1 MTAIDTPTVV
11 PLPAAVSPDELDG
24 LADRSVA
31 LATVLLDRSLNGRTR
46 AERRRRRRL
55 GVVLRDDA
63 ARALVQSLTDDV
75 LRIADERRAARR
87 FADLV
92 AVSGTP
98 AALGPVDGTL
108 LRVGARLA
116 PVLPRVVMPLALRR
130 IRSESDG
137 IVLPIEDPAFAE
149 HAARRAADGARLNV
163 NVLGEAILSE
173 EEADARLATVRA
185 EIARPDV
192 DYVSVKISAL
202 CANLDV
208 WAFDHSVDRI
218 AERLRL
224 LYADAQQATP
234 PVFVNLDMEEYRDLE
249 LTVAAFQQV
258 LDEEAFRDL
267 DAGIVLQAYL
277 PDSHGALERLGAWAV
292 ARRADGGGQV
302 KVRIV
307 KGANLAM
314 EGLEAELHG
323 WNQAPYATKA
333 EVDASFKRLLLS
345 ALRPEWADAVRV
357 GVASHNLFDIAF
369 ALVVRDHL
377 GAQDRIDLEMLE
389 GMAPSEARVAA
400 DLAGGIVMYAPVVA
414 RHDMDSS
421 IAYLARRLDE
431 NTAPENFLRA
441 MFDIEPGSPAWHDQ
455 ERRFRTA
462 VRDVVAV
469 DVTSRRSLPRPDENR
484 GFVNEPELDLT
495 QPDVRAEVA
504 AATVAPVVLG
514 WGEPGCV
521 EADSVVEIDA
531 AMARARAAAGPWSQA
546 SIDDRA
552 AVLDRVP
559 AVMRARRSQT
569 LAVMADEA
577 GKTVRE
583 ADPEISEAIDF
594 VRYAATAGSDTLREA
609 VAAGLDV
616 RGGGVVVVASPWNF
630 PYAIP
635 CGGVVSALMAGHAVL
650 LKPAPETR
658 RIARELAQQMWD
670 AGVPRGL
677 LQLVRCEDGPVG
689 RRLVTHPDVHA
700 VLLTGAHETA
710 RLFQDWR
717 PTMRVMAE
725 TSGKNAILVTA
736 AADLDAALR
745 DVVRSAFGH
754 AGQKCSAASLVI
766 LEAPLHDD
774 PTVLRRLVAA
784 TRSLVVGPATDP
796 STVMGPLVAPPQGNL
811 ARALTALEPGERW
824 ALEPRCLDD
833 TGRLWSPGIRTGV
846 QPGSWFH
853 MNECFGPVL
862 GVMRARDLDHAIEIQ
877 NATPFGLTGG
887 IHSLDPVEVRHWVER
902 VEVGNAYVN
911 RHITGA
917 VVQRQPFGGWKRSSV
932 GAGQK
937 AGGPDAATVLATI
950 TDPSLSVE
958 EARRSMTDAWR
969 SWFDI
974 EHDPAG
980 IAGER
985 NVLRYRPL
993 GSVWVVGA
1001 SSTQWSVA
1009 IEAAR
1014 VVGVGIEQVTAADAV
1029 RRLEAGDRPDRVRAV
1044 GIVEESLLRACHRA
1058 DVDVDPAPIVSFG
1071 RVELL
1076 HWVREQAISEANHRY
1091 GRVVAPLS
1099 ANHAASASPIGVLGG
1114 PSTKG
1119 HSSSAI
1125 RR

>member
-1 MTAIDTPTVV
+1 MTAIDTPAEA
-11 PLPAAVSPDELDG
+11 PARTTVSPDELDD
-24 LADRSVA
+24 LAETSVA
-31 LATVLLDRSLNGRTR
+31 LASALLGRSLDAQSRP
-46 AERRRRRRL
+46 ERRRRRRL
-55 GVVLRDDA
+55 GAVLRDDA
-63 ARALVQSLTDDV
+63 ARTLVQALTDDV
-75 LRIADERRAARR
+75 LRIDDPHRAARR

-92 AVSGTP
+92 EAAGTP
-98 AALGPVDGTL
+98 TALGRVDGAL

-116 PVLPRVVMPLALRR
+116 PVLPRLVMPLVLRR
-130 IRSESDG
+130 IRSESRG
-137 IVLPIEDPAFAE
+137 IILPIEDPAFAE
-149 HAARRAADGARLNV
+149 HAARRSADGARLNV
-163 NVLGEAILSE
+163 NVLGEAILSD
-173 EEADARLATVRA
+173 EEADARLATVRS

-208 WAFDHSVDRI
+208 WAFDHSVERI

-224 LYADAQQATP
+224 LYADAQLASP

-249 LTVAAFQQV
+249 LTLAAFRRV
-258 LDEEAFRDL
+258 LDEAAFRTV

-277 PDSHGALERLGAWAV
+277 PDSHDALERLGTWAT
-292 ARRADGGGQV
+292 ARRVDGGGRV

-314 EGLEAELHG
+314 ETLDADLHG

-369 ALVVRDHL
+369 ALVLRDHL

-400 DLAGGIVMYAPVVA
+400 DLAGGIVMYTPVVA
-414 RHDMDSS
+414 RDDVDSS

-431 NTAPENFLRA
+431 NTAPENFLCA
-441 MFDIEPGSPAWHDQ
+441 MFDIEPGSPAWYDQ

-462 VRDVVAV
+462 VRDVPTL
-469 DVTSRRSLPRPDENR
+469 DVTSRRSVPRPGEDR
-484 GFVNEPELDLT
+484 VFVNEPELDLT
-495 QPDVRAEVA
+495 QPSVRAEVA
-504 AATVAPVVLG
+504 AAMVSPAVRG
-514 WGEPGCV
+514 WDEPGCV
-521 EADSVVEIDA
+521 EADSVAEIDA
-531 AMARARAAAGPWSQA
+531 AVGRARAAATPWSQR

-552 AVLDRVP
+552 SVLERVP
-559 AVMRARRSQT
+559 GVMRDRRSQT
-569 LAVMADEA
+569 LAVMAAEA

-583 ADPEISEAIDF
+583 ADPEVSEAIDF
-594 VRYAATAGSDTLREA
+594 VRYAATAGSDTLRQA
-609 VAAGLDV
+609 VTAGLDV

-650 LKPAPETR
+650 MKPAPETR

-670 AGVPRGL
+670 AGVPYDL
-677 LQLVRCEDGPVG
+677 LQIVRCEDGPVG
-689 RRLVTHPDVHA
+689 RHLVSHADVHA

-710 RLFQDWR
+710 RLFQQWR

-725 TSGKNAILVTA
+725 TSGKNAIVVTA
-736 AADLDAALR
+736 AADLDGAIR

-766 LEAPLHDD
+766 LEASLHDD

-784 TRSLVVGPATDP
+784 TRSLVVGPADAP
-796 STVMGPLVAPPQGNL
+796 ATVVGPLVAPPQGNL
-811 ARALTALEPGERW
+811 ARALTTLEPGERW
-824 ALEPRCLDD
+824 ALEPRSLDD

-853 MNECFGPVL
+853 VTECFGPVL

-877 NATPFGLTGG
+877 NATPCGLTGG

-937 AGGPDAATVLATI
+937 AGGPDAVTALATI
-950 TDPSLSVE
+950 TDPSLSTE
-958 EARRSMTDAWR
+958 RARRSLTDAWR
-969 SWFDI
+969 SWFGV
-974 EHDPAG
+974 EHDPTG

-1001 SSTQWSVA
+1001 SPTEWSVA
-1009 IEAAR
+1009 LDAAR
-1014 VVGVGIEQVTAADAV
+1014 HAGVGVEQVSADDAV
-1029 RRLEAGDRPDRVRAV
+1029 RRLVAGARPDRVRAV
-1044 GIVEESLLRACHRA
+1044 GVIEESLLRACHRA

-1099 ANHAASASPIGVLGG
+1099 ANQAASASPIGVLGG

>member
-1 MTAIDTPTVV
+1 MTAIDTSMVV
-11 PLPAAVSPDELDG
+11 PFPTTVAPADLAG
-24 LADRSVA
+24 LADRSVTSA
-31 LATVLLDRSLNGRTR
+31 ADLLGRSLEGRTR
-46 AERRRRRRL
+46 AERRRRSRL
-55 GVVLRDDA
+55 GRVLGDDA

-75 LRIADERRAARR
+75 LRIEDPRRAARR

-92 AVSGTP
+92 GAAGTP

-108 LRVGARLA
+108 LRAGARLA
-116 PVLPRVVMPLALRR
+116 PLLPRVVMPLAVRR
-130 IRSESDG
+130 IRSESEG
-137 IVLPIEDPAFAE
+137 IVLPIEDPAFAR
-149 HAARRAADGARLNV
+149 HAARRTADGARLNV
-163 NVLGEAILSE
+163 NVLGEAILSD
-173 EEADARLATVRA
+173 EEADTRLATVRA

-192 DYVSVKISAL
+192 DHVSVKISAL

-208 WAFDHSVDRI
+208 WAFDHSVERI
-218 AERLRL
+218 VERLRL
-224 LYADAQQATP
+224 LYTDAQRSSP

-249 LTVAAFQQV
+249 LTLAAFRRV
-258 LDEEAFRDL
+258 LDEQVFHGT

-277 PDSHGALERLGAWAV
+277 PDSHDALERLGAWAV
-292 ARRADGGGQV
+292 ARRAAGGGRV

-314 EGLEAELHG
+314 ESLEADLHG
-323 WNQAPYATKA
+323 WNQAPYTSKA

-357 GVASHNLFDIAF
+357 GVASHNLFDVAF
-369 ALVVRDHL
+369 ALVLRDHL
-377 GAQDRIDLEMLE
+377 GAQGRLDLEMLE

-414 RHDMDSS
+414 RDDVDSS

-441 MFDIEPGSPAWHDQ
+441 MFDIEPGSPAWCDQ

-462 VRDVVAV
+462 VHDMAVV
-469 DVTSRRSLPRPDENR
+469 DVTSRRARPRPEAGR
-484 GFVNEPELDLT
+484 RFVNEPELDLT
-495 QPDVRAEVA
+495 RSSVRHEIA
-504 AATVAPVVLG
+504 AAFAAPDVLG
-514 WGEPGCV
+514 WDVPGCV
-521 EADSVVEIDA
+521 DA
-531 AMARARAAAGPWSQA
+531 VSASEVDVAMGRARAAAVPWSRR
-546 SIDDRA
+546 SVDERA
-552 AVLDRVP
+552 AVLWRVP
-559 AVMRARRSQT
+559 AAMRVRRAQT
-569 LAVMADEA
+569 LAVMAHEA
-577 GKTVRE
+577 GKTLRE
-583 ADPEISEAIDF
+583 GDPEVSEAIDF
-594 VRYAATAGSDTLREA
+594 VRYAATSGSDTLRQA
-609 VAAGLDV
+609 VDAGMEV

-670 AGVPRGL
+670 AGVPRDL

-689 RRLVTHPDVHA
+689 RHLVTHGDVHA
-700 VLLTGAHETA
+700 VLLTGAYETA

-717 PTMRVMAE
+717 PSLRVMAE
-725 TSGKNAILVTA
+725 TSGKNALVVTA
-736 AADLDAALR
+736 AADLDGAIR

-754 AGQKCSAASLVI
+754 AGQKCSAASLLI
-766 LEAPLHDD
+766 LEAPLYDD
-774 PTVLRRLVAA
+774 PNVLRRLVAA
-784 TRSLVVGPATDP
+784 TRSLAVGAPTDPATVVGP
-796 STVMGPLVAPPQGNL
+796 LVGPPQGNL
-811 ARALTALEPGERW
+811 ERALTTLEPGERW
-824 ALEPRCLDD
+824 ALAPRRLDEA
-833 TGRLWSPGIRTGV
+833 GRLWSPGVRTGV

-853 MNECFGPVL
+853 LTECFGPVL

-887 IHSLDPVEVRHWVER
+887 VHSLDPAEVRRWVEH

-937 AGGPDAATVLATI
+937 AGGPDAVTALATI
-950 TDPSLSVE
+950 ADPSPSAAV
-958 EARRSMTDAWR
+958 AGRSLADAWR
-969 SWFDI
+969 SWFTV
-974 EHDPAG
+974 EHDPSG

-1001 SSTQWSVA
+1001 TATEWA
-1009 IEAAR
+1009 IAVEAAR
-1014 VVGVGIEQVTAADAV
+1014 ITGVTVDQVAEADVVHRLDA
-1029 RRLEAGDRPDRVRAV
+1029 GQRPDRVRVV
-1044 GIVEESLLRACHRA
+1044 GPVHDDVLRACHGT

-1091 GRVVAPLS
+1091 GRVVVPLS
-1099 ANHAASASPIGVLGG
+1099 ASQAASASPIGVDGG
-1114 PSTKG
+1114 PSTNG
-1119 HSSSAI
+1119 HSSSAM